1 MFSARRLVVFA
12 VAVPLFL
19 AGCARVSPAVGTWTG
34 TADAGPL
41 PVNQTA
47 TVTLSPDGRGFVKLA
62 IIPEQPVNWTE
73 ENNKVILTIGGAAAG
88 TTQGGRSGSG
98 AASAL
103 VGTLSDD
110 KKTMNIDLGMAKLTL
125 KKAE

>member
-1 MFSARRLVVFA
+1 MFSVRRFIISA

-34 TADAGPL
+34 SVGP
-41 PVNQTA
+41 QTA
-47 TVTLSPDGRGFVKLA
+47 TVTLSPDGKGFLKLPVL
-62 IIPEQPVNWTE
+62 PEQPVNWTE
-73 ENNKVILTIGGAAAG
+73 ENNKVTLTIGAAAAG

-110 KKTMNIDLGMAKLTL
+110 KRAMTIDLGPIEIAL
-125 KKAE
+125 KKQAAP